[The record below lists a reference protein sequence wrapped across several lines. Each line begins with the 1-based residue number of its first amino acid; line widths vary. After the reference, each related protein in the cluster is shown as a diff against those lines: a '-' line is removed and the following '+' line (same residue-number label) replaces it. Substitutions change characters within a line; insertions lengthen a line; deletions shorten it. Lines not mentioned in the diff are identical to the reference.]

1 MSENPEAGF
10 GEVSR
15 IVGLEWKKL
24 NDEQK
29 KQYEARA
36 TFIAEERARNDLLT
50 PPSKQLQPG
59 QIHVYCCR
67 WNACNYQFD
76 SQEGLYEHIKTSHT
90 SKIIIGSENQFICLW
105 TSCLKYRKE
114 GKPFPSLPKLHRHLK
129 EKHLPASTKALFPNQ
144 RAK

>member
-29 KQYEARA
+29 RQYEVRA
-36 TFIAEERARNDLLT
+36 TFIAEERAKNDLLT
-50 PPSKQLQPG
+50 PSSKMLQPG
-59 QIHVYCCR
+59 QIRVHYCR
-67 WNACNYQFD
+67 WQTCDYSFD
-76 SQEGLYEHIKTSHT
+76 SQEGLYEHVKTSHT
-90 SKIIIGSENQFICLW
+90 SQIVDGENQFVCLW

-114 GKPFPSLPKLHRHLK
+114 GKPFPSLPRLHRHIK
-129 EKHLPASTKALFPNQ
+129 EKHMPSSNKAIFPNQ
-144 RAK
+144 RTK